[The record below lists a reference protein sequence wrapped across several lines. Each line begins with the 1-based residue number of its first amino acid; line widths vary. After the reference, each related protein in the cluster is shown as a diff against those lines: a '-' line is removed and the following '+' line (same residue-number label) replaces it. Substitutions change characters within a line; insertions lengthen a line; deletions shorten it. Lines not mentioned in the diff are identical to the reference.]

1 MVVAL
6 YPAILEFDGTAYAV
20 SFPDLPGCRA
30 AGATQDEAVANAL
43 SAMTLWIEKRAA
55 AGGEPPEPTALAALP
70 GERAPQEVARL
81 LLKADVTGRVLRLN
95 ISLDEGIVSL
105 ADRRAGHQ
113 GMTRSGYIA
122 SLIRADLARVGRSAR
137 R

>member
-6 YPAILEFDGTAYAV
+6 YPAILEYHGTEFTV
-20 SFPDLPGCRA
+20 TFPDLPGCKA
-30 AGATQDEAVANAL
+30 AGGTQDEAVVNGL
-43 SAMTLWIEKRAA
+43 SALTLWLEKRAA
-55 AGGEPPEPTALAALP
+55 TGDEPPEPTPLARLP
-70 GERAPQEVARL
+70 ADRSPKEVARL

-122 SLIRADLARVGRSAR
+122 SLIRADVARVGRAR

>member
-6 YPAILEFDGTAYAV
+6 YPAILEFNSPEYVLT
-20 SFPDLPGCRA
+20 FPDLPGCRA
-30 AGATQDEAVANAL
+30 VGTTQDDAVCNGL
-43 SAMTLWIEKRAA
+43 SALTLWIEKKAA
-55 AGGEPPEPTALAALP
+55 SGDEPPEPTPLDRLP
-70 GERAPQEVARL
+70 AERGPHEIARL

-122 SLIRADLARVGRSAR
+122 SLIRADLARVNRAR

>member
-6 YPAILEFDGTAYAV
+6 YPAILEFHATEYTV
-20 SFPDLPGCRA
+20 TFPDLPGCRA
-30 AGATQDEAVANAL
+30 SGTTQDEAVVNGL
-43 SAMTLWIEKRAA
+43 SALTLWLEKRT
-55 AGGEPPEPTALAALP
+55 AGGDEPPEPTPLDRLP
-70 GERAPQEVARL
+70 AERSPKEVARL

-122 SLIRADLARVGRSAR
+122 SLIRADLARVGRAR

>member
-6 YPAILEFDGTAYAV
+6 YPAILEFIESEFVLT
-20 SFPDLPGCRA
+20 FPDLPGCRA
-30 AGATQDEAVANAL
+30 AGATQDDAACNGL
-43 SAMTLWIEKRAA
+43 SALTLWLEKCAA
-55 AGGEPPEPTALAALP
+55 VGQEPPAPTPLDKLP
-70 GERAPQEVARL
+70 ATRGPREVARL
-81 LLKADVTGRVLRLN
+81 LLQADVIGRVLRLN

-122 SLIRADLARVGRSAR
+122 SLIRADLARVARAR